1 MLQARSSRSG
11 SLTNKL
17 TVAVGVPSQAWCCSL
32 LQIRR
37 RIALR

>member
-1 MLQARSSRSG
+1 MLQARPSRSG

-17 TVAVGVPSQAWCCSL
+17 TVAVRVSSQAWYCSHL
-32 LQIRR
+32 IIRR